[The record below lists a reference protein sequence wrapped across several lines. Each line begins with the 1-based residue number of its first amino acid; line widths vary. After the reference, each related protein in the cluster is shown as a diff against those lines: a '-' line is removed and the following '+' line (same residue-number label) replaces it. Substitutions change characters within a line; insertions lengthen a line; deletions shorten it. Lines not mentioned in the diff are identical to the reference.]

1 MATTSRLRETEALL
15 DTVDGMDAE
24 MRARALRAAYVA
36 DAIASAVAGIA
47 DWFRRRSEA
56 ARTYDELSRLDDRA
70 LADIGINRA
79 LIPAVAAG
87 EFAPEAA
94 NENRT
99 VARVA

>member
-47 DWFRRRSEA
+47 DWTTGRWPTSASTGR
-56 ARTYDELSRLDDRA
+56 
-70 LADIGINRA
+70 
-79 LIPAVAAG
+79 
-87 EFAPEAA
+87 
-94 NENRT
+94 
-99 VARVA
+99 